1 MKRIFAYSAIVAL
14 FFGTSFY
21 ALAQCNTYAKNRCK
35 PGLAPYLHNGVFN
48 SLNMSPGETAE
59 LQMTFF
65 IDTEYR
71 LMICGDDRLGDVAFR
86 VLRQDGS
93 LVFDSKNRSNAKFWD
108 FSVNSTQKFTILVD
122 VPKSGNRTGI
132 EEMGCVAVLAGY
144 KPGN

>member
-1 MKRIFAYSAIVAL
+1 
-14 FFGTSFY
+14 
-21 ALAQCNTYAKNRCK
+21 
-35 PGLAPYLHNGVFN
+35 
-48 SLNMSPGETAE
+48 
-59 LQMTFF
+59 MTFF

-86 VLRQDGS
+86 VLRMDGS
-93 LVFDSKNRSNAKFWD
+93 VVFDSKNRSKAKFWD
-108 FSVNSTQKFTILVD
+108 FSVNSTQKFTVVVD